1 VNSKSIPVP
10 GMIFSVATG
19 FVPVISKITKH
30 ENITADY
37 CNTCIMY
44 VHLYLKKKD

>member
-30 ENITADY
+30 ENITADFY
-37 CNTCIMY
+37 IVIHVQCMYICI
-44 VHLYLKKKD
+44 

>member
-30 ENITADY
+30 ENINDI
-37 CNTCIMY
+37 CNYISCWNRQE
-44 VHLYLKKKD
+44 